1 MLAPQTWCFSPFV
14 SRRISNSCPRH
25 ADPKSDRVLPFKR
38 TEDTKTV
45 SLLLKPL
52 PFRAGNCRFP
62 VSIPFP
68 LLIFPSH
75 YVSAPHAQSGQTSAP
90 RSDMATQNLP
100 APASHAALQG
110 KELNYQKEQH
120 CTAEITA
127 PFHTSPGHHTAEGY
141 SRPARLHKQISNA
154 NNWSQCKRHKSDL
167 KIKHVCDCIEP
178 MYFTAAG
185 PRITCF
191 IRSSGFSVRSG
202 TKTEILLLWGQ
213 EWEMQHVTPDRTIL
227 TYFNSFKKT
236 F

>member
-1 MLAPQTWCFSPFV
+1 MLLYFNKLLSTANISAAV
-14 SRRISNSCPRH
+14 ADRLALLSRMYGEAR
-25 ADPKSDRVLPFKR
+25 KR
-38 TEDTKTV
+38 TRVYIGAWQIE
-45 SLLLKPL
+45 LEP
-52 PFRAGNCRFP
+52 
-62 VSIPFP
+62 
-68 LLIFPSH
+68 
-75 YVSAPHAQSGQTSAP
+75 
-90 RSDMATQNLP
+90 
-100 APASHAALQG
+100 
-110 KELNYQKEQH
+110 LNYLWCLSSSARRCPEQCHGRGYGGEQH

-227 TYFNSFKKT
+227 TYFSSFKKT